1 MTSDDHANDNPCQ
14 PAEAGD
20 ADADARADTD
30 SPWSEGT
37 AAELQAENADLKDRV
52 LRALAELENLRR
64 RAERDREETRKYAIT
79 AFARDMLN
87 VGDNMTR
94 ALQSL
99 DDAAREQ
106 AQDTVKALIEG
117 VDITH
122 RELMNVFQ
130 RHGIEQLTPEG
141 EKFDPNFHQAMFE
154 VEDPKVAAGTVIQ
167 VVQDGY
173 RIGER
178 VLRPALV
185 GISKGGPKTA
195 PGAPGGDV
203 AEEQKPE
210 EQKPEGQEAEGQE
223 AEAQEPAGSDDSRA
237 SEAKAAARSH
247 EEAASAKAAAEKGK
261 TVDRNA

>member
-14 PAEAGD
+14 PAEARD
-20 ADADARADTD
+20 ADADAPADTD

-64 RAERDREETRKYAIT
+64 RAEREREETRKYAVT

-122 RELMNVFQ
+122 RELMKVFQ
-130 RHGIEQLTPEG
+130 RHGIEQLKPEG

-185 GISKGGPKTA
+185 GVSKGGPKTA
-195 PGAPGGDV
+195 PGAPAEPGGDV
-203 AEEQKPE
+203 AEGP
-210 EQKPEGQEAEGQE
+210 KPEGQE
-223 AEAQEPAGSDDSRA
+223 PAGGDDSRA

-247 EEAASAKAAAEKGK
+247 EEAASAKAAAERGK

>member
-1 MTSDDHANDNPCQ
+1 MMTSDDHANDNPCQ

-20 ADADARADTD
+20 ADADAPADTD

-37 AAELQAENADLKDRV
+37 AAELQAENSDLKDRV

-64 RAERDREETRKYAIT
+64 RAEREREETRKYAIT

-122 RELMNVFQ
+122 RELMKVFQ
-130 RHGIEQLTPEG
+130 RHGIEQLKPEG

-185 GISKGGPKTA
+185 GVSKGGPRTA
-195 PGAPGGDV
+195 PGAPEPKGD
-203 AEEQKPE
+203 
-210 EQKPEGQEAEGQE
+210 AEGQE
-223 AEAQEPAGSDDSRA
+223 PADGDDSRV

-261 TVDRNA
+261 AVDRNA